1 MPVPQKSGQTTKL
14 QMPSPPPM
22 RVVTKGWWVL
32 REEKA
37 TVEELERAD
46 NEAGTA
52 ASAKNLSTGF
62 SFKWLFLTRH

>member
-1 MPVPQKSGQTTKL
+1 MSVSADAISVPQKSGQTTKL

-37 TVEELERAD
+37 TVEELEQAD
-46 NEAGTA
+46 NE
-52 ASAKNLSTGF
+52 
-62 SFKWLFLTRH
+62 RR